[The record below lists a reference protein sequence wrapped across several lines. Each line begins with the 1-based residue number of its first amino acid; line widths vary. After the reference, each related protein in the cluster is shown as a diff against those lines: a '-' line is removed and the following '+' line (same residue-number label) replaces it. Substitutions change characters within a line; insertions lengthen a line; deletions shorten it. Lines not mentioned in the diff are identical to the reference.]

1 MMKRVRISR
10 RRRAV
15 VTFTLVE
22 LLVVIAII
30 AILAAL
36 LLPALNSARSRA
48 KDIKCA
54 GNLKSVGQMTLG
66 YLDSYLFFL
75 PPIYSVFGSGIG
87 RLEDAIEMNAF
98 SRKKGNLIAYDEVS
112 TDLYSPRHVW
122 ACPATL
128 NPFNW
133 KNSSVNYGVNAYLTS
148 LKLNQIRRPSRRMLW
163 MDIYISEATNSYPV
177 AQVGDLFSTGKT
189 ANRWENMLLT
199 GALWMRHSGG
209 FNGVFL
215 DGHCEKFKRELWGN
229 YTSAAAEDAYY
240 FWQRLRQRPSAIAM
254 STPARSTAQ
263 SAITCG

>member
-1 MMKRVRISR
+1 MLKCFRIRHYRYS
-10 RRRAV
+10 AIF
-15 VTFTLVE
+15 FTLVE
-22 LLVVIAII
+22 LLIVIAII

-36 LLPALNSARSRA
+36 LLPALNRARSRA

-54 GNLKSVGQMTLG
+54 SNLKSVGQMTLG

-75 PPIYSVFGSGIG
+75 PPASSVFGSGIG

-98 SRKKGNLIAYDEVS
+98 GRKKGNLIAYDKVS
-112 TDLYSPRHVW
+112 TDIYSPRHVW

-163 MDIYISEATNSYPV
+163 MDIYVSEATNSYPV
-177 AQVGDLFSTGKT
+177 AQVGDPFSTGKT
-189 ANRWENMLLT
+189 ASRWENMLLT
-199 GALWMRHSGG
+199 GAAWMRHSGG

-215 DGHCEKFKRELWGN
+215 DGHCEKFKRDLWGN
-229 YTSAAAEDAYY
+229 YTSAAAVDAYY
-240 FWQRLRQRPSAIAM
+240 FWAGKNGTLFSG
-254 STPARSTAQ
+254 TF
-263 SAITCG
+263 